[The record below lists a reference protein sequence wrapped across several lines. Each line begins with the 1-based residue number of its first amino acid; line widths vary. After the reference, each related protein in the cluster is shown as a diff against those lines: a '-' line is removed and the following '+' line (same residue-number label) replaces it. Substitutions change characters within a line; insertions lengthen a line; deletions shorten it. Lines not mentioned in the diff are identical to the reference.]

1 MGTNIKK
8 TALLACLLFVLA
20 LVTSCFQS
28 SIDSLSNE
36 FYLENNTGYEIVF
49 ENERGSTLKCPPHV
63 STLLDRQSVSAGF
76 DWLFTDGYGKDWT
89 RIRITTDEGRLSF
102 GFYRYS
108 GDPLSSFICNEGNW
122 DIEVISMEQWRG
134 QEYVHGIW
142 TLVLEQEEFDAVID
156 ETVEY
161 YRDLE
166 GKGMISVEK
175 EGLS

>member
-1 MGTNIKK
+1 M
-8 TALLACLLFVLA
+8 
-20 LVTSCFQS
+20 
-28 SIDSLSNE
+28 
-36 FYLENNTGYEIVF
+36 
-49 ENERGSTLKCPPHV
+49 
-63 STLLDRQSVSAGF
+63 SAGF

-142 TLVLEQEEFDAVID
+142 TLVLEQAEFDAVL
-156 ETVEY
+156 EATRQY
-161 YRDLE
+161 YKDKLLE
-166 GKGMISVEK
+166 KWEDYQ
-175 EGLS
+175 